1 MQLFRAIIAVCLLL
15 AGAGVAA
22 QPNAPDQPVGKVLLV
37 SGEAY
42 ADQQRL
48 QVDSPVYV
56 GQTLNTAKGS
66 HLHIRMLDGA
76 FLSLRQNSA
85 ARIALYTVDLAQP
98 VNNQIRIDIQQG
110 VVRSVS
116 GKGAESNRAGFR
128 VNTPVA
134 AIGIRGTDFVVYT
147 DAVSSVVDLLRGSI
161 EMTPLS
167 DACSPYTLGACSTN
181 ASVTLVERHADLV
194 AEVHAASQQ
203 AAKVNK
209 ASATVLPER
218 VAPAH
223 PAETQSLQQAK
234 QEPVVISKT
243 TSPAASN
250 TVAVSTE
257 KTTTETA
264 TETPA
269 QPASKSNLESQSTA
283 LATNTT
289 NGTTSTVKAPSSSAL
304 ASTALVSSGTTA
316 GIATLAPVTA
326 EVGAKDSVTA
336 EIASRVITQATT
348 QQSVKQIDKTLQ
360 AQSAGAT
367 ANVVT
372 PNTPAADIP
381 AAAKTQPFYWG
392 RWANYAESPE
402 QNIVRDPTRNR
413 QIFTANSVMLLASTE
428 STPPSLPNSGVVNF
442 RADGAE
448 AHIVRGDSLREA
460 SVSNPALA
468 IDFGTNRFNTRLDV
482 SSSYLPNGTER
493 LYASGTLDKQTGTL
507 RDSLLD
513 SNMSVS
519 GRVADG
525 ASHAAYLFNQDNS
538 GIVGAVRWAAE

>member
-15 AGAGVAA
+15 AVAGVAA
-22 QPNAPDQPVGKVLLV
+22 QPNSPDQPVGKVLLV

-48 QVDSPVYV
+48 QVDSPIYI
-56 GQTLNTAKGS
+56 GQTLKTAVGS
-66 HLHIRMLDGA
+66 HLHIRMIDGA
-76 FLSLRQNSA
+76 FLSLRQRSA
-85 ARIALYTVDLAQP
+85 ARIALYTVDLEQP
-98 VNNQIRIDIQQG
+98 TNNQIRIDIQQG

-147 DAVSSVVDLLRGSI
+147 DALSSVVDLLRGSI

-181 ASVTLVERHADLV
+181 ASVTLAERHADLV

-209 ASATVLPER
+209 ANATVLPER

-243 TSPAASN
+243 MPPTASSA
-250 TVAVSTE
+250 TVASTE
-257 KTTTETA
+257 KTTAEVA

-283 LATNTT
+283 LGTN
-289 NGTTSTVKAPSSSAL
+289 NSTSAVKAPSSNAL
-304 ASTALVSSGTTA
+304 AGTALVSSGTTA

-348 QQSVKQIDKTLQ
+348 QQSVKQLDKTLQ

-367 ANVVT
+367 TTAVT
-372 PNTPAADIP
+372 PP

-402 QNIVRDPTRNR
+402 QNIARDPARNR
-413 QIFTANSVMLLASTE
+413 QIFTANSAMLLASTE
-428 STPPSLPNSGVVNF
+428 SGTPSLPNTGVVNF
-442 RADGAE
+442 RVDGAE
-448 AHIVRGDSLREA
+448 AHIMRGESLREA

-482 SSSYLPNGTER
+482 NSSYLPNGTER

-507 RDSLLD
+507 RNSLLD

-525 ASHAAYLFNQDNS
+525 ASHAAYLFNQDNT